1 MCPVVLGG
9 FADEALTCVWKRVL
23 ASGHDDRVRAVLERF
38 HRLLELAI
46 AMPTVTDEQRNLVES
61 QQEFGVRSFFIEC
74 CSHGL
79 DTFDQLSRVER
90 FGVDLCFGSLD
101 GRFHAVTTVKL
112 GPCRLRQCWECFVE
126 PPPQRS
132 TLFEHVLERLPVVL
146 GGLERIPDPVVL
158 HINGPC
164 PLKQPVGIGRIAE
177 FASNRLEDEERKR
190 WFLRGVPIEEIQ
202 EHWFETLDV

>member
-9 FADEALTCVWKRVL
+9 FADEALTCL
-23 ASGHDDRVRAVLERF
+23 EASTFGHDDRVRAVLERF

-90 FGVDLCFGSLD
+90 FGVDLLRLARWTLSRRHDCQARSLSS
-101 GRFHAVTTVKL
+101 
-112 GPCRLRQCWECFVE
+112 RQ
-126 PPPQRS
+126 
-132 TLFEHVLERLPVVL
+132 
-146 GGLERIPDPVVL
+146 
-158 HINGPC
+158 
-164 PLKQPVGIGRIAE
+164 
-177 FASNRLEDEERKR
+177 
-190 WFLRGVPIEEIQ
+190 
-202 EHWFETLDV
+202 